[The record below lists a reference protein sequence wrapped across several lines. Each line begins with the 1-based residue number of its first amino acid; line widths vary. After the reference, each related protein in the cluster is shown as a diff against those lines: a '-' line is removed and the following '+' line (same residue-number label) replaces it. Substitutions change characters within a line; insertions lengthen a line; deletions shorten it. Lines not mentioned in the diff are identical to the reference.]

1 MIVLVTGAGGR
12 TGQAIVPAL
21 IHAGH
26 KVRILTRRTELG
38 GPWAQIP
45 AERRQGD
52 LGNEADVAS
61 AMEGADALYHI
72 PPNMNPNEVA
82 FGTRLVALAQ
92 AARLQHIVY
101 HSVLHPQVQA
111 LPHHWNKVFVEEAVL
126 ESGLPFT
133 ILQPSSYMQN
143 VLQDWDG
150 ITQRGVHTLGFSVQ
164 AKLSLVDLDDVAA
177 VAAKVVGNPEH
188 VGAIYE
194 LAGPE
199 MLSGEDKARI
209 LSAVLG
215 KPVRA
220 AEESIPDFKRR
231 ALAAGMPPHVVETRA
246 QMFAHYDHQG
256 LVGNANVLRW
266 LLGRAPT
273 TFEGFLRRGST
284 GSPRG

>member
-12 TGQAIVPAL
+12 TGQSIAPAL
-21 IHAGH
+21 IRAGH
-26 KVRILTRRTELG
+26 TVRILTRRTELG
-38 GPWAQIP
+38 GPWAKID
-45 AERRQGD
+45 ADRRKGD
-52 LGNEADVAS
+52 LGNDADVAA

-72 PPNMNPNEVA
+72 PPNMNPQEVG
-82 FGTRLVALAQ
+82 FGQRLVALAQ
-92 AARLQHIVY
+92 QAKLKHFVY
-101 HSVLHPQVQA
+101 HSVLHPQIQA

-126 ESGLPFT
+126 ESGLNFT

-164 AKLSLVDLDDVAA
+164 AKLALVDLEDVAE
-177 VAAKVVGNPEH
+177 VAAKVIGNPDH
-188 VGAIYE
+188 FGAVYE

-199 MLSGEDKARI
+199 MLSGEDKARA
-209 LSAVLG
+209 LSKALG
-215 KPVRA
+215 RTVRA
-220 AEESIPDFKRR
+220 AEESLEDFRRR

-246 QMFAHYDHQG
+246 SMFAHYDHQG

-273 TFEGFLRRGST
+273 TFEGFLRRYG
-284 GSPRG
+284 R

>member
-21 IHAGH
+21 IRAGH
-26 KVRILTRRTELG
+26 TVRILTRRTELG
-38 GPWAQIP
+38 GPWATIP
-45 AERRQGD
+45 AERRHGD
-52 LGNEADVAS
+52 LGSDADVAG
-61 AMEGADALYHI
+61 ALQGADALYHI

-82 FGTRLVALAQ
+82 FGTRLVALAKQ
-92 AARLQHIVY
+92 AKLQHIVY

-164 AKLSLVDLDDVAA
+164 AKLSLVDLDDVAT
-177 VAAKVVGNPEH
+177 VAAAVLGNPDH

-209 LSAVLG
+209 LSKVLG

-246 QMFAHYDHQG
+246 AMFAHYGHQG
-256 LVGNANVLRW
+256 LVGNPNVLRW
-266 LLGRAPT
+266 LLGHAPT
-273 TFEGFLRRGST
+273 TFEGFLHRHGK
-284 GSPRG
+284 